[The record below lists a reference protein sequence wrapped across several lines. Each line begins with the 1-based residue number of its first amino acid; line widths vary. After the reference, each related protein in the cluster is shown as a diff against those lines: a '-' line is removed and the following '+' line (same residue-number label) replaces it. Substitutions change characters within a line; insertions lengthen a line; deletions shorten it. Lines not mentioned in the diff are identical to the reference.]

1 MLNLDYKKVA
11 EAYGGDIRRIAE
23 AAATGALG
31 PDGPILASAAADF
44 IKRMRAGELQERVP
58 QTTVAQQLLSGLPSV
73 PPSLP
78 QPGAP
83 AGLGAI
89 APLGEAPMQEAPMPA
104 PAPEMA
110 MPQEAPMG
118 MAMGGIAG
126 LPVPDDM
133 FDEPTNG
140 GYDDG
145 YAGGGLVA
153 FARGGETDLEAFRRA
168 IIQQE
173 SGGRYG
179 IANRQ
184 GSGAMGIGQIMPDTA
199 RALAKRL
206 GRPYR
211 PDLLAGTSAEAKE
224 YQDALTRAATEEA
237 WNYGKGDPKLA
248 AAYYFAGPDKKGW
261 GKKTSRYQSDI
272 LRRLGVGDSGTSA
285 AEAAPPARTT
295 LPSFDDSMKQAEGVF
310 AGLPDSGLGELEAYY
325 RKQLSPEEQK
335 KDREYDMWA
344 TLAQIGTAWASP
356 EKPSGSFIG
365 DLGAAIAV
373 ALPGAGASRKERK
386 AAEREAN
393 RGLAEVLGLKRG
405 ERKEVIEFAKDLRA
419 QEIRAQEGETEREF
433 RSSEAATERDW
444 RSSEAE
450 KERLARLEEA
460 GAKEKGF
467 DALVTANYNKLK
479 AEAEAGVWKTPMGNK
494 PSEAIIQYWAQQH
507 AIDQWARRSGSSQ
520 NPLLPGVPPTG
531 NTGVDLT
538 GWGKPSVVAQ

>member
-11 EAYGGDIRRIAE
+11 ETYGGDVRRIAE

-31 PDGPILASAAADF
+31 PNGPILASAAVDF
-44 IKRMRAGELQERVP
+44 IRRMRAGELQEKVP
-58 QTTVAQQLLSGLPSV
+58 QTTVAQQLLGGLPSV

-89 APLGEAPMQEAPMPA
+89 SPQSEAPMQEAPMPA
-104 PAPEMA
+104 PEM
-110 MPQEAPMG
+110 PVQQEAPMV
-118 MAMGGIAG
+118 MAAGGLTD

-140 GYDDG
+140 GFDDG

-168 IIQQE
+168 IIAQE

-211 PDLLAGTSAEAKE
+211 PDLLAGTSNEAKE

-248 AAYYFAGPDKKGW
+248 AAYYFAGPNKKGW
-261 GKKTSRYQSDI
+261 GQKTSKYQSDI
-272 LRRLGVGDSGTSA
+272 MRRLGLGDSGVDV
-285 AEAAPPARTT
+285 AEGSKPTRTT

-356 EKPSGSFIG
+356 EKPSGSFVG

-433 RSSEAATERDW
+433 RST
-444 RSSEAE
+444 EAE
-450 KERLARLEEA
+450 KARNFEA
-460 GAKEKGF
+460 SQGELSFQRQKELVDMKDKGF
-467 DALVTANYNKLK
+467 DAVVKSEYDKLK
-479 AEAEAGVWKTPMGNK
+479 AEADAGVWKTPMGNK
-494 PSEAIIQYWAQQH
+494 PSEAIIRYWANQK
-507 AIDQWARRSGSSQ
+507 AVDTWARRNGSNQ
-520 NPLLPGVPPTG
+520 NPILPVAPTG
-531 NTGVDLT
+531 NAGVDLSQ
-538 GWGKPSVVAQ
+538 WGKPTVVSQ

>member
-11 EAYGGDIRRIAE
+11 EAYGGDTRKIAE

-31 PDGPILASAAADF
+31 PDGPILAAAAAEF
-44 IKRMRAGELQERVP
+44 INRMRAGGLQEQVP
-58 QTTVAQQLLSGLPSV
+58 QTTVAQQLLGGLPPV
-73 PPSLP
+73 PPQVQAMAP
-78 QPGAP
+78 QGGAP
-83 AGLGAI
+83 VGLGAI
-89 APLGEAPMQEAPMPA
+89 PPQGGDVMPEM

-110 MPQEAPMG
+110 VPEEAPMG

-168 IIQQE
+168 IIAQE

-211 PDLLAGTSAEAKE
+211 PDLLAGTSNEAKE

-248 AAYYFAGPDKKGW
+248 AAYYFAGPNKKGW
-261 GKKTSRYQSDI
+261 GQKTSKYQSDI
-272 LRRLGVGDSGTSA
+272 MRRLGLGDSGVDV
-285 AEAAPPARTT
+285 AEGSKPTRTT
-295 LPSFDDSMKQAEGVF
+295 LPPFGDSMKEAENIFGT
-310 AGLPDSGLGELEAYY
+310 LPESGLGELEAYY
-325 RKQLSPEEQK
+325 RKQLSAEEQK

-356 EKPSGSFIG
+356 EKPSGSFVG

-444 RSSEAE
+444 RSDEAE
-450 KERLARLEEA
+450 KERLARMEEA
-460 GAKEKGF
+460 TAKEKGF

-479 AEAEAGVWKTPMGNK
+479 AEAEKGVWKTPMGNK
-494 PSEAIIQYWAQQH
+494 PSEAIIRYWAQQH
-507 AIDQWARRSGSSQ
+507 AIDQWARRSGGGQ
-520 NPLLPGVPPTG
+520 QTNLFDA
-531 NTGVDLT
+531 TGVRPGGQSD
-538 GWGKPSVVAQ
+538 AQSGPWTQYQ